1 MKLTKTV
8 FALSAVMLLTACGG
22 GKGQAG
28 TKVEKEQFLEASANL
43 PATHPYLGVTMKQHS
58 EAPGEAAT
66 DKTTHF
72 TWDGSEWVAD
82 DGYSYF
88 QGETISYFMA
98 TSIDAITQ
106 SGYTITR
113 LDYYIE
119 PFAVILE
126 AYMELGGYKIEANT
140 KAEWNE
146 YGLMTY
152 AETVGKSGGY
162 AAIERA
168 EFTYETAPNN

>member
-58 EAPGEAAT
+58 ETPGEETT

-72 TWDGSEWVAD
+72 TWDGSEWEAD
-82 DGYSYF
+82 DGFSEF
-88 QGETISYFMA
+88 QGETITQFM
-98 TSIDAITQ
+98 SESVDEITDY
-106 SGYTITR
+106 GWTITR
-113 LDYYIE
+113 LDYYIQ

-126 AYMELGGYKIEANT
+126 AYMQISGHKIETNT

-152 AETVGKSGGY
+152 AETVGKSAGY
-162 AAIERA
+162 TTVERA